1 MKKEGIRLKTTNE
14 QSTTKETKT
23 DSKKR
28 TPNRK
33 PKILNDDS
41 VFYVLRKTGYT
52 IPQARRVSIHQIQ
65 SQGALDTLIG
75 SHNNDASHFDVI
87 RDEDGVARTAVEIS
101 NPEADGSKSKFAKII
116 AVYYTTETRLKD
128 LEILVEK
135 MPVPASK
142 IQIKKFDNEDDQWA
156 EWKRALRQ
164 KFGNDSVR

>member
-1 MKKEGIRLKTTNE
+1 M
-14 QSTTKETKT
+14 
-23 DSKKR
+23 
-28 TPNRK
+28 
-33 PKILNDDS
+33 
-41 VFYVLRKTGYT
+41 
-52 IPQARRVSIHQIQ
+52 
-65 SQGALDTLIG
+65 IG
-75 SHNNDASHFDVI
+75 SHDNDASLFDVI